1 MGGPLLGNVVRRR
14 GTPRRL
20 ENRDTRRTLYAGVP
34 KTAARARRC
43 GVYARRE
50 NGAVS
55 TLSNGGRGN
64 KGNGIQKTTTIK
76 SRTNENDENASR
88 CTDVTAV
95 RFTAC

>member
-34 KTAARARRC
+34 KTAARARR
-43 GVYARRE
+43 E

-64 KGNGIQKTTTIK
+64 EGNGIQKTTTIK